1 MCMKKLIILFFMF
14 GFIFLTGCENNKFT
28 TYETIDYKEY
38 VRLMDSDETF
48 SLVIGSSTCSACS
61 LYKSTMDNFIS
72 KYNINVKYIDIS
84 KLSEDEYKLLRSEIN
99 FSSTPTTIFVKN
111 GDHTSVYDR
120 IVGAESISNVV
131 SRFTKMGYI
140 EGE

>member
-1 MCMKKLIILFFMF
+1 MKKIILLLFIVNFFV
-14 GFIFLTGCENNKFT
+14 LTGCDNKKFT
-28 TYETIDYKEY
+28 TYETIDYNEY
-38 VRLMDSDETF
+38 VKLMENDETF

-61 LYKSTMDNFIS
+61 LYKSTMDKFIS

-99 FSSTPTTIFVKN
+99 FSSTPTTIFVEN
-111 GDHTSVYDR
+111 GNHTSVYDR

-140 EGE
+140 KGE